1 MAPAL
6 TSAAPTAPHELSKKL
21 ANNNA
26 PKNIFPDGIKTS
38 GQHDP
43 LYDQLRPYSD
53 FPKEITGVCIYFNQ
67 LLWIAP
73 LTHTKVHSMEP

>member
-6 TSAAPTAPHELSKKL
+6 TSSAPTAPHELSKQL
-21 ANNNA
+21 TNNHA

-43 LYDQLRPYSD
+43 LYDLLRPYSD
-53 FPKEITGVCIYFNQ
+53 FPKEITGVCACPTF
-67 LLWIAP
+67 
-73 LTHTKVHSMEP
+73 HKF

>member
-6 TSAAPTAPHELSKKL
+6 TSAVPTAPHELSKKL

-26 PKNIFPDGIKTS
+26 PKNIFPVGIKTA

-53 FPKEITGVCIYFNQ
+53 FPKEITGVCIYFNH
-67 LLWIAP
+67 LINYYG
-73 LTHTKVHSMEP
+73 